1 MLTRAR
7 QIEIE
12 AAVVELLEEYGFNSY
27 PISLCKVLAALQIDQ
42 VPYSSLG
49 EEEKALANLASQ
61 DRSFNVTSRDYMRA
75 QVVFDDTRGSY
86 FWRSRFSGGHE
97 IGHIWLEHG
106 EDTPERESEADYF
119 SGYLLA
125 PHPLIMLTMKNPRVA
140 EVSERFGVSRN
151 CASYAIDQASA
162 RWDEGTPLRP
172 HEKWLIDNVKWKGG
186 GLFGRV

>member
-7 QIEIE
+7 KIEIE
-12 AAVVELLEEYGFNSY
+12 MAVVELLEEYGFGSY
-27 PISLCKVLAALQIDQ
+27 PVHIGDLLPALQIDQ
-42 VPYSSLG
+42 VPYSSLDDA
-49 EEEKALANLASQ
+49 EKALANFASQ
-61 DRSFNVTSRDYMRA
+61 DRAFSVTSRDYMRT
-75 QVVFDDTRGSY
+75 QVVFNDTRGSY

-125 PHPLIMLTMKNPRVA
+125 PHPLIMLTMKNPKVA
-140 EVSERFGVSRN
+140 EVSELFGVSRY
-151 CASYAIDQASA
+151 CASCAIDQASA

-172 HEKWLIDNVKWKGG
+172 HEKWLTKNAK
-186 GLFGRV
+186 

>member
-49 EEEKALANLASQ
+49 EDEKALANLASQ
-61 DRSFNVTSRDYMRA
+61 DKTFNVTSRDYMRV

-86 FWRSRFSGGHE
+86 FYRARFSCGHE
-97 IGHIWLEHG
+97 IGHIWLGHE
-106 EDTPERESEADYF
+106 EDTPGCESEADYF

-125 PHPLIMLTMKNPRVA
+125 PHPLIIISMGNPCVA
-140 EVSERFGVSRN
+140 EVSERFGVSRD
-151 CASYAIDQASA
+151 CASFAIDQVDA
-162 RWDEGTPLRP
+162 RWSEGDPWRP